1 MSVHLQYTTFDYTVG
16 ILKLF
21 FQQNYL
27 ILYTKYRGMNISYLC
42 EKCFIWT
49 SPCFLLGSVLFIFL
63 VFCVVLLC
71 FFTIL
76 VPCCE
81 DRYALHITTMFGSSL
96 PAVVC
101 RRANVLFTL
110 FMIDCVWCFFFV
122 CLRLVSVPYV
132 ANFSG
137 LSIFDCPF
145 GIL

>member
-1 MSVHLQYTTFDYTVG
+1 
-16 ILKLF
+16 
-21 FQQNYL
+21 
-27 ILYTKYRGMNISYLC
+27 MNISYLC

-71 FFTIL
+71 FFTFL

-81 DRYALHITTMFGSSL
+81 DRYALRITTMFGSSL

-110 FMIDCVWCFFFV
+110 FMIDCAQWCPTHIVLCFFFV
-122 CLRLVSVPYV
+122 CLRLVYPMLPIS
-132 ANFSG
+132 
-137 LSIFDCPF
+137 LDCPF
-145 GIL
+145 LIVPSVFSNVYYVSNTLIVVKSLGLN